1 MLKNYLLVAL
11 RNLQRNKVYSFIN
24 ITGLSIGLA
33 CCMLIVLYL
42 MDEVS
47 FDKFHQKGDQIYR
60 LTRDEYFPDGK
71 LSNTDGNTGM
81 MPGPAFTS
89 EVPEIAAFVRIQ
101 GEQTA
106 VKIGNNIFEQEGM
119 YADSNFFSV
128 FTFPL
133 KAGNPATA
141 LSKMNSVVL
150 SEDVA
155 KKFFGSTDVLGK
167 TIELPQGDDRSFQS
181 FEVTGIVPRSPQNS
195 SIRIDMVLPMSL
207 NEREG
212 RRDNQWINFYL
223 NTFFV
228 LNKGADIS
236 KVEAKMKD
244 VYERQA
250 KDQITEAR
258 EKYNFKNSMVYRL
271 QGLKDMHLSTTYGA
285 YNGLTGASKPIYSK
299 ILGGIA
305 LFILIIACINFV
317 NLTMA
322 RSLKRAKEIGIRKVV
337 GGERKQLITQ
347 FMGESMLLSFCSFV
361 LAILLVITVLPF
373 FNTLS
378 NKALSFSYLLDAKL
392 IGGYIALFLFTSLLA
407 GFYPALVLSGYD
419 PVETLYNRTKFSGKN
434 YLSKSLVVL
443 QFALAAFLMVATLT
457 IYTQFNFLTSQPLGY
472 NDKNIV
478 ILDTDGM
485 KADKLSIFKSE
496 LQKDPSIESVA
507 ARQGGFWSTIAKT
520 DGKDIEFTLQV
531 FDTAYLSTY
540 QIPLVMGRN
549 LSPDFPSDSTSSV
562 LVNEAFVKKAGWSE
576 PLNKQVDFFYDSI
589 KYNVVGVVKD
599 YHYASLLEDI
609 RPELF
614 IMHPKYNYGQ
624 LIIRIKPENTSATL
638 KHIEKVFKALQP
650 FRPYKYEFKDNSN
663 RLQYEAEDKWKQII
677 SFSAILSI
685 FISCIGLFGLATLAA
700 EKRTREIGIRKVL
713 GASVSTIATK
723 LSGHFLQLVLI
734 SIVIAFPAAWIVLH
748 KWLENY
754 PYRITLGPGIFLGT
768 AVLVFLIALFT
779 VASQAIRAA
788 RANPVTSLRSE

>member
-1 MLKNYLLVAL
+1 
-11 RNLQRNKVYSFIN
+11 
-24 ITGLSIGLA
+24 
-33 CCMLIVLYL
+33 

-47 FDKFHQKGDQIYR
+47 FDKFHKKGDQIFR
-60 LTRDEYFPDGK
+60 LTRDEYFHDGK

-81 MPGPAFTS
+81 MPGPAFAS

-101 GEQTA
+101 GERTA
-106 VKIGNNIFEQEGM
+106 VKIGNNIFEQDGM
-119 YADSNFFSV
+119 YAESNFFSV
-128 FTFPL
+128 FTFPF
-133 KAGNPATA
+133 KTGNPATA
-141 LSKMNSVVL
+141 LSKMYSVVL

-181 FEVTGIVPRSPQNS
+181 FEVTGIVPVSPQNS

-212 RRDNQWINFYL
+212 RRDNQWISFYL

-228 LNKGADIS
+228 LNKGADIT

-250 KDQITEAR
+250 KDQIAEAR

-271 QGLKDMHLSTTYGA
+271 QGLQDMHLSTTYGA

-337 GGERKQLITQ
+337 GGERTQLITQ
-347 FMGESMLLSFCSFV
+347 FMGESMLLSLCSFF
-361 LAILLVITVLPF
+361 LAILMVILVLPF

-419 PVETLYNRTKFSGKN
+419 PVETLYNRTRFSGKN

-443 QFALAAFLMVATLT
+443 QFALAAFLMVAT
-457 IYTQFNFLTSQPLGY
+457 ISVYTQFNFLTNQPLGY

-478 ILDTDGM
+478 ILNTDGM
-485 KADKLSIFKSE
+485 KADKLSLFKSE

-520 DGKDIEFTLQV
+520 DGKDIDFTLQV
-531 FDTAYLSTY
+531 YDTEYLSTY
-540 QIPLVMGRN
+540 EIPLVMGRN

-562 LVNEAFVKKAGWSE
+562 LVNEAFVKKAGWAD

-624 LIIRIKPENTSATL
+624 LIIRIKPENTSSTL
-638 KHIEKVFKALQP
+638 KHIEKVFKSLQP

-713 GASVSTIATK
+713 GASVSGIAFK
-723 LSGHFLQLVLI
+723 LSKNFLQLVLV
-734 SIVIAFPAAWIVLH
+734 SIVAAFPAAWFVMH

-754 PYRITLGPGIFLGT
+754 PYRITIGPGIFITT
-768 AVLVFLIALFT
+768 ALLVFLIALLT
-779 VASQAIRAA
+779 VSYQAVRAA